1 MVHAYI
7 AAPCGYIILT
17 DELFLH
23 LQLTQDSGPIL
34 ISQACYRILS
44 LLESWMK
51 PALLIQVALVTAAVV
66 GTPTAAAQIRN
77 SPSDAV
83 KPNACS
89 VSGVVVKMQ
98 GSVPLPSSTV
108 RLQSED
114 DHTRTFSGVTDAG
127 GRFEIKGIDPGRYRL
142 RVIRNGYISQEYG
155 QRAPNDPGT
164 ILTLGPAQDL
174 KDLLFRL
181 LPSAVIA
188 GRIQNENGDPLP
200 WVRVSALRATY
211 QRGKRTLSSEVTV
224 VTNDLGEYRVFGLRP
239 GRYFLSATYKPG
251 QRLEPNEQN
260 DDVEDAGRFGYVPTY
275 FPGTPDP
282 AKATALTIKTG
293 DEINSMDISLEP
305 TTVYNIRGRVNYTAS
320 RRNAANIILALESR
334 STGLGWSIPPRQSI
348 VDKPDGTF
356 EIAGVLPGSYTLAA
370 LVFEEGRR
378 YQARQSIDITNI
390 DTEGVQLT
398 PLLGMDVRGQV
409 LWDSKP
415 IMDQGGLRVFA
426 RSADTTFDHLT
437 QFHVTSAGTFLLHE
451 LPEGLFRITT
461 AGQGPDCYLKSIRYA
476 GMEVSDDEFNVI
488 RGTQATLEVTIGTR
502 GAQVQGMVKDAD
514 GLPASGVW
522 VVLVPEEA
530 HRSEFHRFK
539 QTVTDQYG
547 RYSIRGIAPGDY
559 KLFSWEQVEPNAWE
573 DPDFLKPFEPKGQS
587 LSLQEGD
594 GKSLELLAIRS
605 ASQEQEK
612 Q

>member
-1 MVHAYI
+1 
-7 AAPCGYIILT
+7 
-17 DELFLH
+17 
-23 LQLTQDSGPIL
+23 
-34 ISQACYRILS
+34 
-44 LLESWMK
+44 MK
-51 PALLIQVALVTAAVV
+51 PNLLAPIGALLGLLAGSLAGAQSRNPTTETA
-66 GTPTAAAQIRN
+66 
-77 SPSDAV
+77 
-83 KPNACS
+83 KPIACS
-89 VSGVVVKMQ
+89 VSGVVVKML

-108 RLQSED
+108 RLQSAD
-114 DHTRTFSGVTDAG
+114 DRTPTYSAVTDLG
-127 GRFEIKGIDPGRYRL
+127 GHFEIKGIDPGRYRL
-142 RVIRNGYISQEYG
+142 HVIRNGYVTQEYG
-155 QRAPNDPGT
+155 QRTPNDPGKV
-164 ILTLGPAQDL
+164 LALGPGQDM

-200 WVRVSALRATY
+200 WVRMSALRATY

-251 QRLEPNEQN
+251 QRLEPNEEN
-260 DDVEDAGRFGYVPTY
+260 EDAEDAGKFGYVPTY

-282 AKATALTIKTG
+282 ARATALTVKTG
-293 DEINSMDISLEP
+293 DEIASMDISLEP

-334 STGLGWSIPPRQSI
+334 STGLGWSVPARQSI

-356 EIAGVLPGSYTLAA
+356 EIAGVLPGSYTLTAQ
-370 LVFEEGRR
+370 VFEEGRR
-378 YQARQSIDITNI
+378 FQARLSIDITNL
-390 DTEGVQLT
+390 DTENVQLT
-398 PLLGMDVRGQV
+398 PLSGMDVRGQV
-409 LWDSKP
+409 VWDPKP
-415 IMDQGGLRVFA
+415 SGDQNSVRIFA
-426 RSADTTFDHLT
+426 RSADTSFAYVA
-437 QFHVTSAGTFLLHE
+437 QNRIASNGAFLLHE
-451 LPEGLFRITT
+451 LPEGLYRITT
-461 AGQGPDCYLKSIRYA
+461 SGQSPDCYLKSIRYA

-488 RGTQATLEVTIGTR
+488 RGTQATLEVTISTR
-502 GAQVQGMVKDAD
+502 GAQVQGTVKDGD
-514 GLPASGVW
+514 GLPAPGVW

-530 HRSEFHRFK
+530 HRNQFHRFK

-559 KLFSWEQVEPNAWE
+559 KIFSWEQVEPDAWE
-573 DPDFLKPFEPKGQS
+573 DPDFLKPFESKGQS

-594 GKSLELLAIRS
+594 GKSLELVAIRS